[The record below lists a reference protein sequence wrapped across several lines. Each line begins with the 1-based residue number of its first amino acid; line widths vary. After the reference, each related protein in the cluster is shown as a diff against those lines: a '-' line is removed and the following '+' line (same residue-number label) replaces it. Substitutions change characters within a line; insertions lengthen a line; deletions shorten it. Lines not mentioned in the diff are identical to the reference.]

1 MPIVTILV
9 DVKRYRCCLLTIA
22 AERVDVVV
30 VVVATTMVVVVVEWS
45 VVDCV
50 VSNRRVPLIDY
61 LSTFRS
67 LLMIR

>member
-22 AERVDVVV
+22 AERVDVV

>member
-1 MPIVTILV
+1 
-9 DVKRYRCCLLTIA
+9 
-22 AERVDVVV
+22 
-30 VVVATTMVVVVVEWS
+30 MVVVVVEWS